1 MILTVCRFKSF
12 SGKNKIGEVVRID
25 KWLWSVRLFKTRSQA
40 TEACRSGKVTIEDQT
55 IKPSREVHVGNMIV
69 IRQGPLT
76 KTVEVKEL
84 LKSRVGAKLV
94 PDYMVDLT
102 PEEEYTKLQMTR
114 EVNFEIRDRGIG
126 RPTKKERRIIERLK
140 KSKF

>member
-1 MILTVCRFKSF
+1 MIDDKS
-12 SGKNKIGEVVRID
+12 
-25 KWLWSVRLFKTRSQA
+25 L
-40 TEACRSGKVTIEDQT
+40 
-55 IKPSREVHVGNMIV
+55 KPSRETHIGDIIV

-76 KTVEVKEL
+76 KTVQVKEL

-114 EVNFEIRDRGIG
+114 EVNFEIRDRGMG
-126 RPTKKERRIIERLK
+126 RPTKKERRIIEQLK

>member
-1 MILTVCRFKSF
+1 MGDVA
-12 SGKNKIGEVVRID
+12 RID

-40 TEACRSGKVTIEDQT
+40 TEACRSGKITINEQT
-55 IKPSREVHVGNMIV
+55 LKPSREARIGDVIV

-76 KTVEVKEL
+76 KTVQVKEL

-94 PDYMVDLT
+94 SDYMIDLT
-102 PEEEYTKLQMTR
+102 PEEEYIKLQMTR
-114 EVNFEIRDRGIG
+114 EVNFEIRDRGMG

>member
-1 MILTVCRFKSF
+1 MT
-12 SGKNKIGEVVRID
+12 EVARID

-40 TEACRSGKVTIEDQT
+40 TEACRSGKITIDDQSM
-55 IKPSREVHVGNMIV
+55 KPSREARIGDIIV

-76 KTVEVKEL
+76 KTVQVKEL

-102 PEEEYTKLQMTR
+102 PEEEYTKLQMMR

-126 RPTKKERRIIERLK
+126 RPTKKERRIIDRLK
-140 KSKF
+140 KTKF

>member
-1 MILTVCRFKSF
+1 MRLFKSILER
-12 SGKNKIGEVVRID
+12 SKMVAGARID
-25 KWLWSVRLFKTRSQA
+25 KWLWSVRLYKTRSQA
-40 TEACRSGKVTIEDQT
+40 TEACRSGKVTINDQAL
-55 IKPSREVHVGNMIV
+55 KPSREARIGDVVV
-69 IRQGPLT
+69 LRQGPLT
-76 KTVEVKEL
+76 KTVQVKEL

-114 EVNFEIRDRGIG
+114 EVNFEIRDRGVG

>member
-1 MILTVCRFKSF
+1 VRLFKSILER
-12 SGKNKIGEVVRID
+12 SKMVAGARID
-25 KWLWSVRLFKTRSQA
+25 KWLWSVRLYKTRSQA
-40 TEACRSGKVTIEDQT
+40 TEACRSGKVTINDQAL
-55 IKPSREVHVGNMIV
+55 KPSREARIGDVVV
-69 IRQGPLT
+69 LRQGPLT
-76 KTVEVKEL
+76 KTVQVKEL

-114 EVNFEIRDRGIG
+114 EVNFEIRDRGVG

>member
-1 MILTVCRFKSF
+1 MRLFKSILER
-12 SGKNKIGEVVRID
+12 SKMVAGARID
-25 KWLWSVRLFKTRSQA
+25 KWLWSVRLYKTRSQA
-40 TEACRSGKVTIEDQT
+40 TEACRSGKVTIDNQAL
-55 IKPSREVHVGNMIV
+55 KPSREARIGDVVV
-69 IRQGPLT
+69 LRQGPLT
-76 KTVEVKEL
+76 KTVQVKEL

-114 EVNFEIRDRGIG
+114 EVNFEIRDRGVG

>member
-1 MILTVCRFKSF
+1 MA
-12 SGKNKIGEVVRID
+12 RID

-40 TEACRSGKVTIEDQT
+40 TEACRSGKVMIDDKSL
-55 IKPSREVHVGNMIV
+55 KPSRETHIGDIIV

-76 KTVEVKEL
+76 KTVQVKEL

-114 EVNFEIRDRGIG
+114 EVNFEIRDRGMG
-126 RPTKKERRIIERLK
+126 RPTKKERRIIEQLK

>member
-1 MILTVCRFKSF
+1 MT
-12 SGKNKIGEVVRID
+12 EVARID

-40 TEACRSGKVTIEDQT
+40 TEACRSGKVTIDDQSM
-55 IKPSREVHVGNMIV
+55 KPSREARIGDIIV

-76 KTVEVKEL
+76 KTVQVKEL

-102 PEEEYTKLQMTR
+102 PEEEYTKLQMMR

-126 RPTKKERRIIERLK
+126 RPTKKERRIIDRLK
-140 KSKF
+140 KTKF